1 MRDGLSNKSDTVSTE
16 NIDNQP
22 SDLQLLRL
30 ELFCTTKLEADKSI
44 LTLSTAGLGL
54 IVTLL
59 TGDNVTSLLEL
70 VIFLLSGLSFLVC
83 SFSILRVFNKNA
95 DYIQDV
101 NESPA
106 LEKELKILD
115 TVISYSFKAGM
126 GLIVLA
132 ALLVSSNNLDKNIKE
147 RIKNEQQTKTE
158 STIKSNTSGDQ
169 LERCDFNNQ
178 TATTTATERQE
189 GLIIVTDNKNKQNN
203 HSDEKEKS
211 WVGSILI
218 VKPQQP
224 QNSEPKDNK
233 KE

>member
-1 MRDGLSNKSDTVSTE
+1 MDNTE
-16 NIDNQP
+16 NTKSQP
-22 SDLQLLRL
+22 SDLDLLRF
-30 ELFCTTKLEADKSI
+30 ELFCTTRSESDRSV

-59 TGDNVTSLLEL
+59 TGDNVTSVFEL
-70 VIFLLSGLSFLVC
+70 VIFLCSGFCFLVC

-95 DYIQDV
+95 EYIQKFNDD
-101 NESPA
+101 PA
-106 LEKELKILD
+106 LSKELKILD

-158 STIKSNTSGDQ
+158 STIKSGTSKEQ
-169 LERCDFNNQ
+169 LGRCDFNTQ
-178 TATTTATERQE
+178 TATTVTAITERQE

-203 HSDEKEKS
+203 HSGDEKKS